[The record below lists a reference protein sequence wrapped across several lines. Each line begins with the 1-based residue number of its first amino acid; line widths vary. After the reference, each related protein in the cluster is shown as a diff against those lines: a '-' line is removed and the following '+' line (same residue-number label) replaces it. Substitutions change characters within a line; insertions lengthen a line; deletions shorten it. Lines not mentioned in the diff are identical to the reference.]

1 MTNWQFAHPGW
12 FWLMVLVPLPW
23 LLERWRPRIG
33 WPSFEGFASRRRP
46 GWVWL
51 RWLPSALRGLALA
64 ALALALA
71 RPQTVGGVTR
81 IAGKGVAIV
90 VALDHSSSMKAVDFP
105 ADSGTRMI
113 SRLEAAQATF
123 ARFVAGR
130 PDDLI
135 GLVAFANYPD
145 LPCPPTVDH
154 DFLIGVAQAL
164 RPARAGDDGTN
175 IGDAIA
181 VGLGALVES
190 PPRRKVLVL
199 LTDGNNQPARAHFK
213 NPEDAAKLARD
224 WGVIVHTIAIG
235 RLGDGIA
242 RGVDRRTGQPTM
254 TEVAGPNLELLESLA
269 RTTGGISR
277 LAVDADALDGIFRE
291 IDRLEKSAVRGQVL
305 TRYDEHYALWAG
317 LALALLVIDRLLAQG
332 RLRRLP

>member
-1 MTNWQFAHPGW
+1 
-12 FWLMVLVPLPW
+12 MVLVPLPW

-33 WPSFEGFASRRRP
+33 WPTFEGFAPRKRP

-51 RWLPSALRGLALA
+51 RWLPSALRGLAIA
-64 ALALALA
+64 ALAVALA
-71 RPQTVGGVTR
+71 RPQTVGGTTR
-81 IAGKGVAIV
+81 VSGKGVAIV
-90 VALDHSSSMKAVDFP
+90 VALDQSSSMKTADFP
-105 ADSGTRMI
+105 ADARTRTI
-113 SRLEAAQATF
+113 PRLEAARATF
-123 ARFVAGR
+123 ARFVEGR

-145 LPCPPTVDH
+145 LMCPPTVNH
-154 DFLIGVAQAL
+154 AFLREAVAAL

-190 PPRRKVLVL
+190 SPRRKVLVL

-213 NPEDAAKLARD
+213 NPEDAAVLARD

-235 RLGDGIA
+235 RLGDGIV
-242 RGVDRRTGQPTM
+242 RGVDPRTGQASM
-254 TEVAGPNLELLESLA
+254 AEVAGPNLELLESLA

-277 LAVDADALDGIFRE
+277 LAVDADALDGVFRE
-291 IDRLEKSAVRGQVL
+291 IDQLEKSEVRGQVL
-305 TRYDEHYALWAG
+305 TRYDEHFGRWAG
-317 LALALLVIDRLLAQG
+317 LALALLVVDRLLAQG